1 VIDYTDYADYTDWIT
16 RITGGDVE
24 KKRQPGEDMK
34 PLPNEEVISPGGEQG
49 EQSGTADDHSERP
62 MKPRKDHGERRG
74 GGDQDIDTAG
84 MVPGNKATKN
94 TDATGF

>member
-1 VIDYTDYADYTDWIT
+1 
-16 RITGGDVE
+16 
-24 KKRQPGEDMK
+24 MK
-34 PLPNEEVISPGGEQG
+34 PRR
-49 EQSGTADDHSERP
+49 DHSERI
-62 MKPRKDHGERRG
+62 G

>member
-1 VIDYTDYADYTDWIT
+1 MKKKQPDEDIT
-16 RITGGDVE
+16 
-24 KKRQPGEDMK
+24 
-34 PLPNEEVISPGGEQG
+34 PLPNEDLINPGGEQG
-49 EQSGTADDHSERP
+49 EQQDTADDKSDRPMEPRKDHSERS
-62 MKPRKDHGERRG
+62 G